1 MKQENKIKEKGER
14 IAKFLAR
21 SGVASRR
28 ESEKLISYGRIK
40 LNGKILS
47 TPAVKV
53 SSKDVVLFDNQP
65 VAPKQPLRL
74 WRYHKPDGLI
84 TTHKDERNRS
94 TVFDELPKE
103 LGRVISIGRLDLTSE
118 GLLLLTND
126 GELARALEL
135 PSTGWQR
142 KYRVRA
148 YGKVNQHDL
157 DKLQKGITIDG
168 IKTGPIIAILERQK
182 GDNVWIS
189 VTLREGKNREIRRA
203 LDTLRL
209 RVNRLIR
216 ISYGPFQLGNLDK
229 GTVEEV
235 KLRILKEQVGHL
247 IEIPDVKN
255 VVENKISSNKK
266 LPLNKGLHKPPLGN
280 FKFNKR
286 HPANRGK
293 LSERSEK
300 KSHSRVNTNNN
311 RKKS

>member
-1 MKQENKIKEKGER
+1 MNQGNKLNEKPER

-28 ESEKLISYGRIK
+28 ESEKLIFDGRIR
-40 LNGKILS
+40 LNGKILTS
-47 TPAVKV
+47 PAIKVTP
-53 SSKDVVLFDNQP
+53 KDVILFDNQP
-65 VAPKQPLRL
+65 VATKQPLRL

-94 TVFDELPKE
+94 TVFDELPEE

-148 YGKVNQHDL
+148 YGKVTQYDL
-157 DKLQKGITIDG
+157 DKLLEGITIDG
-168 IKTGPIIAILERQK
+168 IKTGEIVATLERQK

-189 VTLREGKNREIRRA
+189 VTLREGKNREVRRA
-203 LDTLRL
+203 LDTLGL

-216 ISYGPFQLGNLDK
+216 ISYGPFQLGNLEK
-229 GTVEEV
+229 GKVEEV

-255 VVENKISSNKK
+255 IKEIKTFDNKKFISNKRSQNPSSVNRK
-266 LPLNKGLHKPPLGN
+266 FKKKHPLNK
-280 FKFNKR
+280 
-286 HPANRGK
+286 
-293 LSERSEK
+293 ERSHKRAETSQSK
-300 KSHSRVNTNNN
+300 INKN
-311 RKKS
+311 RKKN

>member
-1 MKQENKIKEKGER
+1 MKQGNKLNEKSER

-28 ESEKLISYGRIK
+28 ESEKLIFDGRIK
-40 LNGKILS
+40 LNGKILMS
-47 TPAVKV
+47 PAIKVTP
-53 SSKDVVLFDNQP
+53 KDVILFDNQP
-65 VAPKQPLRL
+65 VATKQPLRL

-94 TVFDELPKE
+94 TVFDELPEE

-148 YGKVNQHDL
+148 YGKVTQHDL

-168 IKTGPIIAILERQK
+168 IKTGEIVATLERQK
-182 GDNVWIS
+182 GDNAWIS
-189 VTLREGKNREIRRA
+189 VTLREGKNREVRRA
-203 LDTLRL
+203 LDTLGL

-216 ISYGPFQLGNLDK
+216 ISYGPFQLGNLEK

-247 IEIPDVKN
+247 IEIPDIKN
-255 VVENKISSNKK
+255 VKESKTSDNKKFISNKRSQNPSSVNHK
-266 LPLNKGLHKPPLGN
+266 FKKKDPVSRERLHK
-280 FKFNKR
+280 R
-286 HPANRGK
+286 A
-293 LSERSEK
+293 ET
-300 KSHSRVNTNNN
+300 SHSKANKN
-311 RKKS
+311 RKKN